1 MQIRYAETAYIRCR
15 ITLALR
21 FPPAAILFCNSR
33 LPLRADARQ
42 WASLRGRPGCGRR
55 ATPGDNPGR
64 ISVIFR
70 PRGSVARGRRSP
82 GLPPRRA
89 KLHPPRRW
97 CGWPAGLEPPRNASP
112 AARGLPLRGARPS
125 RCLLPPAEGR
135 DPQATQRERR
145 YGGRCGPIAGPTDA
159 PGNLPL
165 SAAPGR
171 RQARRSGRSGRGSS
185 QRSAGSAPGK

>member
-112 AARGLPLRGARPS
+112 AARAAITRR
-125 RCLLPPAEGR
+125 
-135 DPQATQRERR
+135 ATVALTSAA
-145 YGGRCGPIAGPTDA
+145 GGRVRSPGDTAGTSIWRSMRSNSGPD
-159 PGNLPL
+159 
-165 SAAPGR
+165 R
-171 RQARRSGRSGRGSS
+171 RAW
-185 QRSAGSAPGK
+185 